1 MIRTSPSH
9 DVGVTTLEELA
20 DISDAVCDQYFDV
33 ERLEHDV
40 DKGELRIAIY
50 PGRRKTRWMIEVTR
64 PPQAPLPAPIGTLI
78 VREVEEVSVQDEPK
92 IGWYPVS
99 GLEFDPDASRLA
111 VVSNVPCEIVIRCR
125 ELDIEFIRE

>member
-1 MIRTSPSH
+1 M
-9 DVGVTTLEELA
+9 GVTTLEELA

-40 DKGELRIAIY
+40 DEGELRIAVY

-78 VREVEEVSVQDEPK
+78 VREVEEVSVKDEPK

-111 VVSNVPCEIVIRCR
+111 VVSDVPCEIVIRCR
-125 ELDIEFIRE
+125 ELDVELIRE